1 MQKTVSHPLPPS
13 NTIEA
18 LPKPLQHIARQL
30 EANRSLK
37 PADMRR
43 IVLEAEVQADDI
55 APWADYDHPVA
66 DSYGRNLIYQG
77 DHFEIMAMSWK
88 PGDFS
93 GIHDHGYTEW
103 GAVQV
108 FGPAEHATFR
118 IEESRISTLARFQF
132 EPGDVVGVS
141 HTLVHQ
147 MGNPTDQPFLTLH
160 VYGRPENIENVTGDA
175 RVYDLENQTIQRVDG
190 GVFFALPEQ
199 EIKWTEPGPK
209 ADFPTLLRYQVELTR
224 RLKQMAEANLP
235 GAAKKLEAAAK
246 RLFADSGRAMLLL
259 DLNAHTSKEGH
270 AEHSVFWRMLNQEL
284 RAAAQLQQ
292 ELAETETQS
301 DQFHKYA
308 ALYDELICRPC
319 LEGFI
324 AGGLQFFKKEFLPDF
339 SDKRFLSIGAGTG
352 LVEQYVIDE
361 LGLPY
366 EQLLGMDLSV
376 AMVQEARQR
385 IRAEQGNILAFD
397 ADGKQWDIAFTGLNV
412 FHYLPS
418 SHLQEAIEKTAAL
431 VKPGG
436 YFLGDFITPDH
447 IRWYPN
453 VMYSGDQSII
463 SLRTPKLIEEGGRM
477 YQESE
482 ILNIE
487 FRNGKMNLN
496 YAGKHKRFLP
506 PLHRVRTYFEKAF
519 GGPVRLY
526 DAYSLELIPEVA
538 DSCRSTRYFV
548 VAQKAH

>member
-1 MQKTVSHPLPPS
+1 MQKTVSHPLPPAK
-13 NTIEA
+13 TIEA
-18 LPKPLQHIARQL
+18 LPKALQYIARQL
-30 EANRSLK
+30 EAKRALK

-43 IVLEAEVQADDI
+43 IVLEAGVQPEDI
-55 APWADYDHPVA
+55 APWADYGHPA
-66 DSYGRNLIYQG
+66 TDSYGRKLIYEG
-77 DHFEIMAMSWK
+77 DHFEIMAMSWQ

-118 IEESRISTLARFQF
+118 IEEGRISTLARFPF

-147 MGNPTDQPFLTLH
+147 MGNPTAEPFQTLH
-160 VYGRPENIENVTGDA
+160 VYGRPEDIENVTGDA

-190 GVFFALPEQ
+190 GVFFALPES
-199 EIKWTEPGPK
+199 EVKWTEPGPK

-224 RLKQMAEANLP
+224 RLKRMAEAGLP
-235 GAAKKLEAAAK
+235 GAREQLDAAAQ
-246 RLFADSGRAMLLL
+246 RLFSDAAQSQLLK
-259 DLNAHTSKEGH
+259 DLKAHTNADNH
-270 AEHSVFWRMLNQEL
+270 ADNSVFWRILNQEL
-284 RAAAQLQQ
+284 RAAALLHN
-292 ELAETETQS
+292 ELAETATQG

-319 LEGFI
+319 LKGFI
-324 AGGLQFFKKEFLPDF
+324 AGGLEFFKQKFAPDF
-339 SDKRFLSIGAGTG
+339 SDNRFLSIGAGTG
-352 LVEQYVIDE
+352 LVERYIIDE

-366 EQLLGMDLSV
+366 DQLLGMDLSE

-385 IRAEQGNILAFD
+385 IRAEQGDILAFD

-453 VMYSGDQSII
+453 VMYAEDQSII
-463 SLRTPKLIEEGGRM
+463 SLRTPRLIEEEGRM

-487 FRNGKMNLN
+487 FRNGQMDLN
-496 YAGKHKRFLP
+496 YAGRHKRFLP
-506 PLHRVRTYFEKAF
+506 PLHRVRTYFERAF
-519 GGPVRLY
+519 GGNVLLY
-526 DAYSLELIPEVA
+526 DAYSLGLIPEEA
-538 DSCRSTRYFV
+538 DSCKSTRYFV
-548 VAQKAH
+548 VAQKAL